1 MLAVSLAGCAETAEP
16 AATEA
21 PELVEGT
28 LRGVVVDAAI
38 VPVAGA
44 QVILVGTAF
53 ETTTDVD
60 GVFSFSGVPPGTYV
74 LEVSTLIHEPTQVTV
89 VIGDGPAEPVK
100 VQLERRFAQD
110 PYLEQQE
117 IQGYMNCGYSIGLS
131 SPCILD
137 YTQLL
142 PVCPGGC
149 VPQLYGI
156 SGDIRRFEVPI
167 EAGWQSRVNEIVW
180 RPSTGTSES
189 LSMTVSFYDRTS
201 SHSYDGAAG
210 PSPLRHQMDMDSER
224 THPDWIPPEGKED
237 YLVFV
242 NPSASGSTLPFAV
255 MIEQNFELFVS
266 TFSYGSAPGGW
277 SFVAGDGNPF

>member
-1 MLAVSLAGCAETAEP
+1 MRWWWLMLAVSLAGCAETAEP

-100 VQLERRFAQD
+100 VPMKDVA
-110 PYLEQQE
+110 
-117 IQGYMNCGYSIGLS
+117 S
-131 SPCILD
+131 S
-137 YTQLL
+137 
-142 PVCPGGC
+142 
-149 VPQLYGI
+149 GI
-156 SGDIRRFEVPI
+156 EPPAVMKVAPATS
-167 EAGWQSRVNEIVW
+167 
-180 RPSTGTSES
+180 SES
-189 LSMTVSFYDRTS
+189 ESFSTTIS
-201 SHSYDGAAG
+201 SVGTKYSSQTIA
-210 PSPLRHQMDMDSER
+210 SPTNM
-224 THPDWIPPEGKED
+224 
-237 YLVFV
+237 
-242 NPSASGSTLPFAV
+242 
-255 MIEQNFELFVS
+255 
-266 TFSYGSAPGGW
+266 
-277 SFVAGDGNPF
+277 